1 MAIMFRQQGVAISS
15 AATVV
20 THSLSATVGSYDVI
34 VTPVGLS
41 ASAPVTVLTH
51 GVNTVTLAS
60 NGAGGNTVDIAC
72 LVWHS
77 IQGGPNGG

>member
-34 VTPVGLS
+34 VTPRTNSTSFGI
-41 ASAPVTVLTH
+41 AVLTH
-51 GVNTVTLAS
+51 GVNTVTLAAP
-60 NGAGGNTVDIAC
+60 AGGATADIAV

-77 IQGGPNGG
+77 IQGGPNGA